1 MKLPPLEPEGDFA
14 GTLMFATASALVCSV
29 SVALGV
35 ASVFGVV
42 GRAVF
47 FGLATMSGLACLF
60 LMLEAA
66 AFEASHQITNLVAL
80 VIVELRSAR
89 DKDAA

>member
-1 MKLPPLEPEGDFA
+1 MNLPPLEPTDFA
-14 GTLMFATASALVCSV
+14 LELKISAALALVCSV

-35 ASVFGVV
+35 ASVFGIV

-60 LMLEAA
+60 TMLEAV
-66 AFEASHQITNLVAL
+66 AFEASHELTNLVTL
-80 VIVELRSAR
+80 VLAELRSAR